1 MTRVGRV
8 VILLRNLNL
17 GLLLH
22 LNLHVSDR
30 GWHLTIDD
38 KVGWRRRALPDF
50 VLADNLDAPLVI
62 RATPSSYSSKGP
74 HQRRWLLVLTLIQE
88 LRLLRGVH
96 GSRHVLR
103 HTGERHLRPIEVIV
117 TLLLLRKVVVVMRD
131 RTAPMVGRCR
141 S

>member
-1 MTRVGRV
+1 VTRVGRV

-50 VLADNLDAPLVI
+50 VLADDLDAPLVI
-62 RATPSSYSSKGP
+62 RATPSSTKGP
-74 HQRRWLLVLTLIQE
+74 HQGRWLLVLALIQE

-103 HTGERHLRPIEVIV
+103 HSGERHFRPVEVIV

>member
-22 LNLHVSDR
+22 LNLNIGDR
-30 GWHLTIDD
+30 GRCLTIDN
-38 KVGWRRRALPDF
+38 KVRWRRRALSNL
-50 VLADNLDAPLVI
+50 VLADDLDAPLIHLVI
-62 RATPSSYSSKGP
+62 RATSKGS
-74 HQRRWLLVLTLIQE
+74 HQRRWFLVLALVQE

-103 HTGERHLRPIEVIV
+103 HSGERHLRPIKVV
-117 TLLLLRKVVVVMRD
+117 ATLLLLRKVMVVMRD
-131 RTAPMVGRCR
+131 SAASMVGRCR